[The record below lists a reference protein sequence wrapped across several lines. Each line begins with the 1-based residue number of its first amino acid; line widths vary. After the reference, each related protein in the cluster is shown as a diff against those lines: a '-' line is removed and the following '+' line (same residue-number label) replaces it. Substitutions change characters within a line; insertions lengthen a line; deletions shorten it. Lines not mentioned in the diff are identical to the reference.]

1 MYLSAEGRT
10 VVLPSKQFYH
20 LIDHPI
26 RDWNTAQF
34 GKGLWF
40 DNAAFKDPAVM
51 WIVETGLAATVKFT
65 FRKKEDATMF
75 ALKWL

>member
-1 MYLSAEGRT
+1 MYLSADGRT
-10 VVLPSKQFYH
+10 FSLPAKYFYH
-20 LIDHPI
+20 LIDPI

-40 DNAAFKDPAVM
+40 DYAAFKDPAVM
-51 WIVETGLAATVKFT
+51 WIVETGIGTNVKFT
-65 FRKKEDATMF
+65 FRKKEHAMLF

>member
-1 MYLSAEGRT
+1 MYLSAEGRA

-20 LIDHPI
+20 LIDPI

-40 DNAAFKDPAVM
+40 DNSAFRDLNVM
-51 WIVETGLAATVKFT
+51 WIVETGLSATIKFT
-65 FRKKEDATMF
+65 FRKEEHAMMF